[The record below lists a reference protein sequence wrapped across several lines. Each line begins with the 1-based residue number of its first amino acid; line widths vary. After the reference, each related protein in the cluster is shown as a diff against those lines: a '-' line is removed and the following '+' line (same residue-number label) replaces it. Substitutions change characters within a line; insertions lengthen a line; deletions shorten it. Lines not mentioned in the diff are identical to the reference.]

1 MVDKTGSAN
10 DGFVRAIKAELR
22 GNGISQKQ
30 LGALIDM
37 HETTISGYLTPN
49 LAGRTVMTTEIVDA
63 IAEALG
69 LDYVALAVKAR
80 EWRGKPG
87 VTAPETETASQSDS
101 VKGEAVTPMVP
112 DRRRKGRT
120 RAEMDKVLKLAD
132 QTGENNPTQ
141 ANHAGESNTQ

>member
-22 GNGISQKQ
+22 GNGVSQKQ

-49 LAGRTVMTTEIVDA
+49 LVGRTVMTTEIVDA

-80 EWRGKPG
+80 EWRSKPG
-87 VTAPETETASQSDS
+87 VTAPEAEPDPDS
-101 VKGEAVTPMVP
+101 RDALSAPVAPMVR
-112 DRRRKGRT
+112 DRRRKSGT
-120 RAEMDKVLKLAD
+120 RAKAD
-132 QTGENNPTQ
+132 EVMSWADELDEESSTPTHQ
-141 ANHAGESNTQ
+141 AGESNTQ